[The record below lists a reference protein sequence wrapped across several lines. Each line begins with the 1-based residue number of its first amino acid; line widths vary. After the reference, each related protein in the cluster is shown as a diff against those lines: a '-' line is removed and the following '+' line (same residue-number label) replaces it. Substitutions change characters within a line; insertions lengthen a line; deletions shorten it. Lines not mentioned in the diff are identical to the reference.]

1 MWTSHQ
7 VWTFHS
13 IWGGNNGLQVHRDY
27 SFCANVLYF
36 LNNDK
41 KNSY

>member
-7 VWTFHS
+7 VWTFLS
-13 IWGGNNGLQVHRDY
+13 IWGENNGLQVHRD